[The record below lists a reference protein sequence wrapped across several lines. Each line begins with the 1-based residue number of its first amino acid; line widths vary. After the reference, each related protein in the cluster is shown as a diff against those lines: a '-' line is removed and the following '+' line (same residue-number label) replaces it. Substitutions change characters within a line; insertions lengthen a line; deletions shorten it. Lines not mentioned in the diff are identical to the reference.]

1 MSFAAAIELSN
12 SNTAITNNGMPTNAT
27 TSNPVLDLFA
37 LIGSSRGKNIT
48 QEFDAAFQHDPVL
61 TLKVLF
67 WARDARGG
75 AGERETFRI
84 LFNRLCELDLKMAI
98 RLLTLVPIY
107 GRWDDLLSITHP
119 VVSAVVLGYY
129 ADELHKG
136 DALASKW
143 APRQGPIANKLRKLL
158 GLKTPKEYRQLVV
171 NQCRTVEQSMCARQ
185 WHNIHYEH
193 VPSLAGARYQ
203 KAFSKNDAARYNAWK
218 ETLKAGTG
226 RVNSRALFPYD
237 VLKSLRNGDTQVAQA
252 QWDSLPNLLGSDNIL
267 PMVDTSGSMLSR
279 VGADSKSSLTCA
291 DVALSLGL
299 YVSDKQQGAFK
310 DLILTFSGDSHL
322 QRLEGNLSQKLTQ
335 LSQAHW
341 GMNTSIERAF
351 REILRVAVMG
361 NVPNSEMPKIILV
374 LSDLEFDSSSD
385 ANQMAWSMA
394 QETFQ
399 RHGYTTPKI
408 VWWNLNAR
416 AGNFPVRQHAT
427 GAALVSGFSPSI
439 LKSVL
444 KCEEFSPLNVM
455 METLNNSRYESV
467 GMAVSS
473 TE

>member
-1 MSFAAAIELSN
+1 MSFAAAVALDN
-12 SNTAITNNGMPTNAT
+12 PDTGLTHNGMPTNT
-27 TSNPVLDLFA
+27 TTTNPVLDLFS
-37 LIGSSRGKNIT
+37 LMGSSRGKNIT
-48 QEFDAAFQHDPVL
+48 QEFDAAFRVDPLL
-61 TLKVLF
+61 TVKCLF
-67 WARDARGG
+67 WARDVRGG
-75 AGERETFRI
+75 AGERETFRA
-84 LFNRLCELDLKMAI
+84 LFNRLCELDSQMAI
-98 RLLTLVPIY
+98 RLLTAVPDY

-119 VVSAVVLGYY
+119 VVAEAALKMY
-129 ADELHKG
+129 ADELRIG
-136 DALASKW
+136 SPYASKW
-143 APRQGPIANKLRKLL
+143 APRQGPVANKLRKLL

-171 NQCRTVEQSMCARQ
+171 NQCRTVEQNMCARQ

-193 VPSLAGARYQ
+193 VPSLASARYQ
-203 KAFSKNDAARYNAWK
+203 KAFAKNDPARYNAWK
-218 ETLKAGTG
+218 ESLKAGTG
-226 RVNSRALFPYD
+226 RVNSRVLFPYD
-237 VLKSLRNGDTQVAQA
+237 VLKSLRNGDADVAQA
-252 QWDSLPNLLGSDNIL
+252 QWGSLPNLLGSDNIL

-279 VGADSKSSLTCA
+279 VGADSQSSLTCA

-310 DLILTFSGDSHL
+310 DLILTFSGDSRL
-322 QRLEGNLSQKLTQ
+322 QRLEGNLGQKLTQ

-444 KCEEFSPLNVM
+444 KCEEFSPVNVM

-467 GMAVSS
+467 GMAVRGA
-473 TE
+473 E